1 MHQYAT
7 GTGQP
12 AGAAFGQIQSLTSG
26 LGRDAPVQPNA
37 LEQHEHSLSALVGH
51 LSNLN
56 QRALNLSDR
65 MFGSQPE
72 PVSKGENPPANP
84 PAIRRLEDL
93 MAMAHQQIDALTRHI
108 ERLER
113 L

>member
-1 MHQYAT
+1 MQYTNTVSGPFTSAT
-7 GTGQP
+7 IGTQTMP
-12 AGAAFGQIQSLTSG
+12 PQ
-26 LGRDAPVQPNA
+26 VNA
-37 LEQHEHSLSALVGH
+37 LDQHENSLQALVGH

-56 QRALNLSDR
+56 QRALNLADR

-72 PVSKGENPPANP
+72 AVSKSDPAPANP

-93 MAMAHQQIDALTRHI
+93 MAMAHQQIDALSRHV

>member
-1 MHQYAT
+1 MQQLGNTTIY
-7 GTGQP
+7 GQ
-12 AGAAFGQIQSLTSG
+12 GQTIASM
-26 LGRDAPVQPNA
+26 PPQPNA
-37 LEQHEHSLSALVGH
+37 LEQHENSLSALVGH
-51 LSNLN
+51 LGNLN

-65 MFGSQPE
+65 LFGSQPE
-72 PVSKGENPPANP
+72 PVGQNEKPPANP

-93 MAMAHQQIDALTRHI
+93 MAMAHQQIDALSRHV